1 MISAGIVPKCISFL
15 RPNNSP
21 ELQFEAA
28 WVLTNIASGN
38 SSQTDFV
45 VKAGA
50 VEPFIEMLRSPY
62 NYVVEQAI
70 WALGNIAGDGPNLRD
85 HVIKLGIVA
94 PLVALVKTQT
104 DVSLQFQFTI
114 YHL

>member
-1 MISAGIVPKCISFL
+1 
-15 RPNNSP
+15 
-21 ELQFEAA
+21 
-28 WVLTNIASGN
+28 
-38 SSQTDFV
+38 
-45 VKAGA
+45 
-50 VEPFIEMLRSPY
+50 MLRSPY